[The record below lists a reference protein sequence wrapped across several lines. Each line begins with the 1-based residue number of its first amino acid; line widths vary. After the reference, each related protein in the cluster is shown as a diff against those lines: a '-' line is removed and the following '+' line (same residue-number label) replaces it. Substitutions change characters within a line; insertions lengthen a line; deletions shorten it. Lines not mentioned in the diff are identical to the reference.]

1 MTFKTDDRVHE
12 TSTTSGTVTYALDGA
27 EIGKAAFSAMGASNT
42 CPYFAEDGTN
52 WEVGIGTILTS
63 PSRLERTTILRS
75 SNADAAVNWGGGTV
89 DIRCGWPADYALDRT
104 LSKSVAGSANVTL
117 TTDESHRAQLTF
129 TGTLTGNIN
138 TIVDD
143 TPRRWS
149 AYNNTTGAYTLTH
162 KTSAGTGI
170 AVPQGYRTILECDGT
185 NVVLPI
191 NWLNNLKLG
200 GALTVDGAST
210 LTGAVTLSR
219 INPAGTGVGI
229 NVTPTAWQA
238 ATSALELGTVGNALW
253 SAGPCDFR
261 LLSGAYYASSDWKY
275 AVSGAA
281 VSKIELVGNVQVSTA
296 NSGTAGNSITWT
308 AGPYVATGG
317 TSWTSSSDIAGKE
330 DLRPLSVLNNLDD
343 FQLYEYLRKSSGR
356 REIGVIR

>member
-1 MTFKTDDRVHE
+1 M
-12 TSTTSGTVTYALDGA
+12 
-27 EIGKAAFSAMGASNT
+27 
-42 CPYFAEDGTN
+42 
-52 WEVGIGTILTS
+52 
-63 PSRLERTTILRS
+63 
-75 SNADAAVNWGGGTV
+75 NWGGGAV
-89 DIRCGWPADYALDRT
+89 DIRCGWPADYALDRM

-200 GALTVDGAST
+200 GTLTVDGPST
-210 LTGAVTLSR
+210 LTGEVQVGGGYGSSGATIAVDGLIRTNAS
-219 INPAGTGVGI
+219 ITADEGIKQSVGTGAVVGTAAGI
-229 NVTPTAWQA
+229 QTQFAIQNSKTITVAPSGLGTLVIITMNGTGTCGLFWGTWDSATIVSLGSIPATMELSSTPA
-238 ATSALELGTVGNALW
+238 ATHLGIYKSGNNGNW
-253 SAGPCDFR
+253 SLTSGSG
-261 LLSGAYYASSDWKY
+261 LLAAEATMAVSVIGGSLTSISDW
-275 AVSGAA
+275 
-281 VSKIELVGNVQVSTA
+281 T
-296 NSGTAGNSITWT
+296 
-308 AGPYVATGG
+308 
-317 TSWTSSSDIAGKE
+317 
-330 DLRPLSVLNNLDD
+330 
-343 FQLYEYLRKSSGR
+343 
-356 REIGVIR
+356 